1 MHRRNFFVTPLAL
14 ASLYGGVPAF
24 THAAAA
30 GAPNSVR
37 VPVSFSKISAGG
49 RPLWRDVDR
58 MEPGEISIQL
68 DLWLRVE
75 VDPAP
80 PGGVLVRPSVRI
92 IEDSRSGRR
101 PILNSFKIEGKSGP
115 KSNVVHVVGKSD
127 GLAHVDVFRP
137 LGLEIGIHQVYFYNP
152 AEQSGATVSTVP
164 DKDSFIIVTTT

>member
-1 MHRRNFFVTPLAL
+1 MHRRKFFVTPLAL
-14 ASLYGGVPAF
+14 TSLCGAVPAV
-24 THAAAA
+24 TRAASAS
-30 GAPNSVR
+30 APKSVR
-37 VPVSFSKISAGG
+37 VPFSFSKIGANG

-58 MEPGEISIQL
+58 MEPGDVSIQL
-68 DLWLRVE
+68 DLWLRVD

-92 IEDSRSGRR
+92 IEDSLSGRR
-101 PILNSFKIEGKSGP
+101 PILNSFKLEGKSAP
-115 KSNVVHVVGKSD
+115 KSNVVHVVGKTD

-164 DKDSFIIVTTT
+164 GKDSFIIVTTT

>member
-1 MHRRNFFVTPLAL
+1 MDRRTFVLTPIAF
-14 ASLYGGVPAF
+14 ASLYGAVPAF
-24 THAAAA
+24 THAAST

-37 VPVSFSKISAGG
+37 VPISFSKISAGR

-58 MEPGEISIQL
+58 MEPGDVSIQL
-68 DLWLRVE
+68 DLWLRVD

-92 IEDSRSGRR
+92 IEDSLSGRR
-101 PILNSFKIEGKSGP
+101 PILNSFKIEGKSAP
-115 KSNVVHVVGKSD
+115 KSNVVHVVGKTD

-137 LGLEIGIHQVYFYNP
+137 LGLEIGIHQVYLYNP